1 MGITPILLKVCL
13 GISLTIPGPQPQGRA
28 GVSLRPT
35 GGPAW
40 RDPTAA
46 YFAGMRRNV
55 VVDGR
60 RILRREAMKGV
71 ELHIVG
77 G

>member
-1 MGITPILLKVCL
+1 MGIAPILLKVCL
-13 GISLTIPGPQPQGRA
+13 GNSPPIPGPQPQGRA

-60 RILRREAMKGV
+60 RILRREAMEGV

>member
-1 MGITPILLKVCL
+1 
-13 GISLTIPGPQPQGRA
+13 
-28 GVSLRPT
+28 
-35 GGPAW
+35 
-40 RDPTAA
+40 
-46 YFAGMRRNV
+46 MRRNV

>member
-1 MGITPILLKVCL
+1 MWFV
-13 GISLTIPGPQPQGRA
+13 QNDRPQGRT
-28 GVSLRPT
+28 L
-35 GGPAW
+35 
-40 RDPTAA
+40 TAKD
-46 YFAGMRRNV
+46 FAGMLQRR